1 MNSVVLGVLAAAGYI
16 AGTVAQTRNA
26 AIARVGTTTR
36 IRVSRSVALLGG
48 LAVVLHALCLLGL
61 IVTPAGYY
69 LGVFA
74 VGSLVALVAVAMVL
88 LSTLSLPV
96 GNLLI
101 VLFPIAILGIA
112 SSLLVQGDYPPGPL
126 PAPGHIV
133 LSLLAYSVLFI
144 AACQALALAF
154 QERRLRSTRSL
165 RALQLMPPLQVME
178 NLLFQMLWVG
188 LALLSLSIVT
198 GLLFLENMFAQRVVQ
213 HAVLSMSSWVVF
225 AILLWGRH
233 TLGWRGRTAIRWTLA
248 GFVILAI
255 AYFGSKFVI
264 EFLLTP

>member
-1 MNSVVLGVLAAAGYI
+1 MNSVVFGLLAAAVYA
-16 AGTVAQTRNA
+16 AGTFAQARNA
-26 AIARVGTTTR
+26 TAARGGAIARSGVN
-36 IRVSRSVALLGG
+36 RSVASLTIAALL
-48 LAVVLHALCLLGL
+48 LHALCLIGL
-61 IVTPAGYY
+61 IITPTGYY
-69 LGVFA
+69 LGVFT
-74 VGSLVALVAVAMVL
+74 VGSVVALVAVTMVL
-88 LSTLSLPV
+88 LSMLSLPV
-96 GNLLI
+96 GNLLL
-101 VLFPIAILGIA
+101 VLFPIAIVGIGT
-112 SSLLVQGDYPPGPL
+112 SLMFRGDYPPGPL

-233 TLGWRGRTAIRWTLA
+233 TLGWRGPTAIRWTLA

-255 AYFGSKFVI
+255 AYFGSKLVI
-264 EFLLTP
+264 EFVLRP